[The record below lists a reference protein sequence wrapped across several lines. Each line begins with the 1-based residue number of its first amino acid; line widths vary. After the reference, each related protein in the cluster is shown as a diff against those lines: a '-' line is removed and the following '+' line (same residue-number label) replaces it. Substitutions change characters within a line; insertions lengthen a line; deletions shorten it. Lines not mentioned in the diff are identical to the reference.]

1 AGAVSRVVAVLRPP
15 SAPVAAAAAA
25 SPDRVVDVAVFR
37 TATAP
42 SPVAPLLEAPVDDH
56 NDDDYNDNGVA
67 GAALRVLATLL
78 LTSAPAC
85 AHALVCGALPVLAD
99 AAQPRCAL
107 SHRIRAAAA
116 LAAVAAWSGPRHA
129 VVIVETPAVVPA
141 MCAVLDD
148 THRRFPPD
156 LRAATIDALVAMSHR
171 GHARRILQR
180 YGCDEKI
187 TLAARHASLSGDF
200 TAAARTTVAAGHLSG
215 RSIDEYGFFVNA
227 EKRPSIPSADQQQQ
241 QQQQQQPQQQ
251 PKPLHSHSALSNLAH
266 AIMHE
271 PYTSVDNLDA
281 LQPIVSPH
289 EPQPPHHGEAEH
301 HVASHSPVV
310 HSHPHSPLAVADAV
324 AAQAQHSPLL
334 PLSVAPSSSSSSRP
348 PSLSASPLPQ
358 PLFDQSPGVSPAPH
372 HQHQQQHASPPALE
386 EQPSSG
392 SPRPSANFAD
402 PDFDKLR
409 TAEDLRAGHQQHSSS
424 DYAGSPSSA
433 HPNSALSPLLMFSS
447 ATEAAAKRSDG
458 AHAIQK
464 TNSQITRESEHERI
478 WKELMDH
485 RPEMLQRERGRSSRV
500 VAYRELALVP
510 VPPAMRRRLWPILLD
525 TKSLRDARPALY
537 LKLCKAGEGDLLP
550 DDIEHTIQ
558 ADVTRTMPSHSL
570 FWSGGA
576 QVGVQSLR
584 SILRAYARY
593 VPTVGYCQGMSS
605 IAAVFLMNAVDEEE
619 AFLMFAQ
626 FMNRFQY
633 KKVFAPGFPLMLQWI
648 SELKP
653 LVAHYMP
660 QLNLRLERENV
671 SLELY
676 ADKWLITALSHNFP
690 HRHLLRVWDLM
701 FLGGSPKIILKACLA
716 VLKQCESRLMKM
728 DFDTMMPFLQRGFA
742 EPDAGVLDAKDPEP
756 FVAAMREFRFMRDIP
771 KSQLEASQAV
781 AAAAAAA
788 DAAAAAK
795 AAAATASA
803 TSKAPRQET
812 QQAPQQQQQQQ
823 RKSALCCL
831 PCFARSPI
839 LD

>member
-1 AGAVSRVVAVLRPP
+1 
-15 SAPVAAAAAA
+15 
-25 SPDRVVDVAVFR
+25 
-37 TATAP
+37 
-42 SPVAPLLEAPVDDH
+42 
-56 NDDDYNDNGVA
+56 
-67 GAALRVLATLL
+67 
-78 LTSAPAC
+78 
-85 AHALVCGALPVLAD
+85 
-99 AAQPRCAL
+99 
-107 SHRIRAAAA
+107 
-116 LAAVAAWSGPRHA
+116 
-129 VVIVETPAVVPA
+129 
-141 MCAVLDD
+141 
-148 THRRFPPD
+148 
-156 LRAATIDALVAMSHR
+156 MSHR

-187 TLAARHASLSGDF
+187 TMAAKHATLSGDY
-200 TAAARTTVAAGHLSG
+200 TAAAKSTVAAGQLTG
-215 RSIDEYGFFVNA
+215 RSIDEYGFFVDA
-227 EKRPSIPSADQQQQ
+227 EKRPSIPNADDADPHQSQ
-241 QQQQQQPQQQ
+241 
-251 PKPLHSHSALSNLAH
+251 SALSNIAH
-266 AIMHE
+266 KMMHE
-271 PYTSVDNLDA
+271 PYTSVDELNGLE
-281 LQPIVSPH
+281 QIVSDDAQQNLPH
-289 EPQPPHHGEAEH
+289 LSSSQPNS
-301 HVASHSPVV
+301 ASSQLSATDENASAKSDSPAASSERVP
-310 HSHPHSPLAVADAV
+310 SALASMTA
-324 AAQAQHSPLL
+324 AAQ
-334 PLSVAPSSSSSSRP
+334 PSS
-348 PSLSASPLPQ
+348 LPQ
-358 PLFDQSPGVSPAPH
+358 PDFDESALASSPADDVS
-372 HQHQQQHASPPALE
+372 ATALE
-386 EQPSSG
+386 EQPTASG
-392 SPRPSANFAD
+392 TRRSANFAD

-409 TAEDLRAGHQQHSSS
+409 MSTDELGATEQQGALADGGRS
-424 DYAGSPSSA
+424 GSRSGATST
-433 HPNSALSPLLMFSS
+433 LSPLLVFSS
-447 ATEAAAKRSDG
+447 ATEQAAKRDAANG
-458 AHAIQK
+458 QLQK

-478 WKELMDH
+478 WKEVMER

-525 TKSLRDARPALY
+525 TKSLRDSRPGLY
-537 LKLCKAGEGDLLP
+537 DKLCKAGEGDLLP

-671 SLELY
+671 ALELY

-728 DFDTMMPFLQRGFA
+728 DFETMMPFLQRGFA

-756 FVAAMREFRFMRDIP
+756 FVAMMREFRFMRDIP

-781 AAAAAAA
+781 AAS
-788 DAAAAAK
+788 AAK
-795 AAAATASA
+795 
-803 TSKAPRQET
+803 PPQPEP
-812 QQAPQQQQQQQ
+812 QQAPQE

-831 PCFARSPI
+831 PCFKRSAT